1 MELSVI
7 IPALHEGKMLNFTVQ
22 SLIETLDHQNVK
34 YEVVLVLSALDS
46 KTTKVARELS
56 NHHQCIKSVYRHPT
70 DSFGDAIRTG
80 IQHASGDVIV
90 FYMAD
95 GSDKPADLVCFAKI
109 IGFKCDMAFGT
120 RFSWFKR
127 PAGYPFGKWLLNRLG
142 NLALEHLTVIECND
156 LTNSFK
162 GYRREVLEA
171 VQPLE
176 ADGFDIT
183 LEIALK
189 AIKKGYRY
197 KTIPVSWYP
206 RKQGISKFNTLR
218 ESWGFIKTSFRVWR

>member
-7 IPALHEGKMLNFTVQ
+7 IPALHEEQT
-22 SLIETLDHQNVK
+22 LIETVSNLINNLDRFKLK
-34 YEVVLVLSALDS
+34 YEVVLVLSAFDS

-56 NHHQCIKSVYRHPT
+56 NHHQGIKSVYRHPT

-127 PAGYPFGKWLLNRLG
+127 PAGYPFGKWVLNRLG
-142 NLALEHLTVIECND
+142 NLALSHLTCIDCND
-156 LTNSFK
+156 LTNGFK
-162 GYRREVLEA
+162 GYQREVLEA

-189 AIKKGYRY
+189 AVMKGYLY
-197 KTIPVSWYP
+197 KTVPVSWYP
-206 RKQGISKFNTLR
+206 RKQGSSKFNVLR
-218 ESWGFIKTSFRVWR
+218 ESWGFLKTFIRTWR